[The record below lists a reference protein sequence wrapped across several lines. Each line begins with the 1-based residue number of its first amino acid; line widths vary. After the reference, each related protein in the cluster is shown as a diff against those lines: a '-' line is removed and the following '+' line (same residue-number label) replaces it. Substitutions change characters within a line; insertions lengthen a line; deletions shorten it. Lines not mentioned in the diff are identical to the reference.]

1 MTRPASTY
9 RASVAGGLRVAA
21 GPLALVAAYVATLLT
36 RGYRVW
42 VRDGAGGDHVVEVFP
57 DVDHLRLIY
66 HPGPGAAGHAPAWVD
81 RLSALLAEIS
91 DTPTNQ
97 ERSTTP

>member
-1 MTRPASTY
+1 MTARTGVY
-9 RASVAGGLRVAA
+9 RVTVAGGLRMAT
-21 GPLALVAAYVATLLT
+21 GPLALIAANVAALAAG
-36 RGYRVW
+36 GYRVW
-42 VRDGAGGDHVVEVFP
+42 VRDGAGDDHVVEVFP

-66 HPGPGAAGHAPAWVD
+66 HPGPGAAGDAPAWVD